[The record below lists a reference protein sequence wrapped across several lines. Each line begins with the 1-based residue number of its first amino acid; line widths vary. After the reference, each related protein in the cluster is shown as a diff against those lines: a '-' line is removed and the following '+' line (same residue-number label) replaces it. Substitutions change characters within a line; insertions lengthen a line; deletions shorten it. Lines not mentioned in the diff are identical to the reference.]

1 MAIKLGTTG
10 NDTITGTAGWDTLY
24 GLAGDDILVGGTG
37 NDILSGGD
45 GNDTLSGGAGAD
57 SLNGGA
63 GADIFKYASFDDVN
77 GDKIIDLTAEDSID
91 LSAIANAKF
100 IGNAQFNG
108 VAGEIRSYSYY
119 PDSSSFYTYP
129 PYSYIIIDS
138 NGDAQGDITLTFNGG
153 FNFTETVAGSKIL
166 KIAANQTLTGTDNA
180 ETLTGGVGNDTLLGL
195 AGNDTLNGG
204 EGNDSLSG
212 GDGNDTLTG
221 GVGFDT
227 LTGGNGS
234 DIFRYTD
241 TADFSPNAGSDY
253 FIGPGI
259 SHGDTI
265 TDFGHDSGDQLF
277 FAFQGFSFIGAGVFT
292 GTPGQYNVSGDFLQF
307 DFDGDKTV
315 DTNIY
320 LPNLSAARIALAE
333 TSPGS
338 NRLIITPNKTLIG
351 TAGNDNLLGGNGYDN
366 LSGNAGNDYLS
377 GGAYADTLN
386 GGDGNDT
393 LVGGLGADTLTGGAG
408 NDTFTYT
415 SLADMSTNNGY
426 SVNSETITDL
436 TVGDTID
443 LSALTGLSFVGIG
456 KDFSGAAKQI
466 RIFNADTDTL
476 LQIDNDG
483 NKVADYTI
491 DIKGNLNIEK
501 APIGTLLFQVAAN
514 KMLSGTTGNDTL
526 TGANGNDFLSGNSGD
541 DTLIGGYGTDKLL
554 GGAGNDTL
562 IGGLGMDTLTGGAGN
577 DSFKYGSLAEFG
589 LSSAYNG
596 DTITDFTVGDQID
609 LSAIAGLSFVGVDKG
624 FSGVANQ
631 VQANYSSQSISL
643 QIDTNGDKSADY
655 TLVLQGNGVLEE
667 TAKSSLIFQLAANK
681 VLNGGTG
688 NDALISGNGTDILNG
703 NAGNDYLASGGSADT
718 LDGGDGNDTLVGGQG
733 ADIMTG
739 GAGNDVFKYFS
750 LTEWG
755 DTITDFSVGDQ
766 INLSAIAGLTFA
778 GVGKNFTGVANQIAI
793 TNDYNYGTY
802 FQVDTNGDQQS
813 DYSLHLSSD
822 LTIEETTPGSRIY
835 QVAANKSLAGTT
847 GNDTLTGSNGNDTLN
862 GLAGNDILIGGYGT
876 DTLSGG
882 YGNDTLTGGFGAD
895 TLTGGAGN
903 DTFKYSS
910 LAEIGHNNYY
920 NHTYY
925 GPGDTLTDLA
935 VGDRIDLSLIAGLNF
950 AGVGNG
956 FSGVANQIACLNGS
970 IGVDTNGDNFADYEL
985 TIPDNL
991 TIEETAPGSSIFQV
1005 AANKAS
1011 NGTTGD
1017 DTLTGGNGNDHLSG
1031 NSGNDSISGGY
1042 GTDMLNGGDGN
1053 DTLSG
1058 GLGIDTLTGGA
1069 GNDIFQYTSA
1079 EEIGNKG
1086 NYNYSGGDTITDLS
1100 AGDTIDMSAIAGLT
1114 FAGLGKGFTG
1124 VANQLIITNNTNT
1137 NTTQLAIDTDGNRTV
1152 DYSLN
1157 ITGNLTIEETA
1168 PSSNIYHVISNQIL
1182 NGTVGN
1188 DILTGGD
1195 GNDTLNSNVGND
1207 ILNGGY
1213 GADALNGGDGN
1224 DTLNGGLG
1232 ADSLTGG
1239 AGNDVF
1245 KFSSL
1250 DELGNAISDATQKTI
1265 VDFTAGDKIDL
1276 SGADADTT
1284 TSGNQAF
1291 TFHGNSSYFTGVAG
1305 ELVQNGAGINGDVD
1319 GDYFSDF
1326 VIHLSGQIPNLTA
1339 ADFIL

>member
-45 GNDTLSGGAGAD
+45 GNDTLSGGAGTD

-63 GADIFKYASFDDVN
+63 GADTFKYTSFDDAN
-77 GDKIIDLTAEDSID
+77 GDKIIDLTAEDGID
-91 LSAIANAKF
+91 FSAIANAKF
-100 IGNAQFNG
+100 IGNAFFNG
-108 VAGEIRSYSYY
+108 VAGEIRTYSYY
-119 PDSSSFYTYP
+119 PDSPFYTYP
-129 PYSYIIIDS
+129 SYSYISIDT
-138 NGDAQGDITLTFNGG
+138 NGDAESDIILSLNGG

-166 KIAANQTLTGTDNA
+166 IIAADQTLTGTNNA
-180 ETLTGGVGNDTLLGL
+180 ETLTGGNGNDTLLGL

-204 EGNDSLSG
+204 EGNDNLSG
-212 GDGNDTLTG
+212 GDGNDTITG
-221 GVGFDT
+221 GLGDDI

-234 DIFRYTD
+234 DVFRFTSS
-241 TADFSPNAGSDY
+241 ADFFPNSDNNY
-253 FIGPGI
+253 FISPGAY
-259 SHGDTI
+259 HGDTI
-265 TDFGHDSGDQLF
+265 TDFGHDSGDQFL
-277 FAFQGFSFIGAGVFT
+277 FAFQGISFIGDNAFT
-292 GTPGQYNVSGDFLQF
+292 GTPGQYNVSGNLLQF
-307 DFDGDKTV
+307 DFNGDKTA
-315 DTNIY
+315 DTSIY
-320 LPNLSAARIALAE
+320 LPNFSAARIALAE
-333 TSPGS
+333 TSLGS

-351 TAGNDNLLGGNGYDN
+351 TAGNDNLLGGNGYDS

-377 GGAYADTLN
+377 GGAYADTLS

-415 SLADMSTNNGY
+415 SLADMDTSNSY
-426 SVNSETITDL
+426 SVNNETITDL

-466 RIFNADTDTL
+466 RIFNPGADTL

-483 NKVADYTI
+483 DKVPDYTVN
-491 DIKGNLNIEK
+491 IKGNLNIEK
-501 APIGTLLFQVAAN
+501 APVGTLLFQVAAN
-514 KMLSGTTGNDTL
+514 KMLNGTTGNDIL
-526 TGANGNDFLSGNSGD
+526 TGANGNDFLSGNNGD
-541 DTLIGGYGTDKLL
+541 DTLIGGYGTDRLL
-554 GGAGNDTL
+554 GGDGNDTL

-589 LSSAYNG
+589 PSSAYNG
-596 DTITDFTVGDQID
+596 DTITDFMIGDQID
-609 LSAIAGLSFVGVDKG
+609 LSAIAGLSFVGVDKS

-631 VQANYSSQSISL
+631 VQANYGYTSQGIFL
-643 QIDTNGDKSADY
+643 QVDTNGDKSADY

-667 TAKSSLIFQLAANK
+667 TAKGSLIFQIAANK

-703 NAGNDYLASGGSADT
+703 NAGNDYLASGASADT

-750 LTEWG
+750 LAEWG

-778 GVGKNFTGVANQIAI
+778 GVGKSFAGAVNQIAI

-813 DYSLHLSSD
+813 DYSLHLSPD

-835 QVAANKSLAGTT
+835 QVAANKSLTGTT

-862 GLAGNDILIGGYGT
+862 GLAGNDILIGGYGR
-876 DTLSGG
+876 DVLSGG
-882 YGNDTLTGGFGAD
+882 YGNDTLAGGLGAD

-903 DTFKYSS
+903 DTFKYSA
-910 LAEIGHNNYY
+910 LAEIGSANYY
-920 NHTYY
+920 SH
-925 GPGDTLTDLA
+925 GDTITDLA

-956 FSGVANQIACLNGS
+956 FSGVANQIVFFNGTMA
-970 IGVDTNGDNFADYEL
+970 IDTNGDNASDYEL

-1017 DTLTGGNGNDHLSG
+1017 DTLIGGNGNDHLSG

-1079 EEIGNKG
+1079 EEIGN
-1086 NYNYSGGDTITDLS
+1086 NSYNYSGGDTITDLS

-1124 VANQLIITNNTNT
+1124 VANQLIIITNNTYANT

-1188 DILTGGD
+1188 DTLTGGD
-1195 GNDTLNSNVGND
+1195 GNDTLNGNAGND

-1250 DELGNAISDATQKTI
+1250 DELGNVTSGSPQKTI

-1284 TSGNQAF
+1284 TLGNQVF
-1291 TFHGNSSYFTGVAG
+1291 TFHDNSPYFTGVAG
-1305 ELVQNGAGINGDVD
+1305 QLVQNGAEIYGDVD
-1319 GDYFSDF
+1319 GDYSSDF
-1326 VIHLSGQIPNLTA
+1326 IIHLSGQIPNLTA